1 MNRLRNPFKRAILF
15 GMTVVLSL
23 GCLVGC
29 NDNCGNGEADID
41 EPPIKYIKNYDNAYV
56 WGAPD
61 TVSVMRNV
69 EIKTQCSFW
78 GEEWLDNADKLECDG
93 IKGDTE
99 AVQVMI
105 TAKKD
110 IDSFYL
116 SATDLSLVNGS
127 AVINKSC
134 VEILAERYI
143 EVVKPSSASNTAS
156 MFTGFYP
163 DALVPID
170 AYQKRKENKI
180 TKDENQGIWVNIH
193 IPENAE
199 QGTYKG
205 VLKLSLDNDEMDL
218 PLTVK
223 VYNVTMPQTIHATT
237 AFDIYYNQIGLYE
250 NTELEDEDGNLIDW
264 NQVYFDYVVSKRLSP
279 QATYRVKSISLT
291 TEYEKWV
298 NETVELAR
306 NEKITSYRLAYGGSG
321 NAELGSVVDKT
332 KLIGL
337 LEAMA
342 RKNIELVLG
351 GENIDLF
358 KKAYFYLNTII
369 DEPSAEKFDKVRYC
383 DRAITE
389 AKRTAA
395 EVFDDYIG
403 DYSESINN
411 RLTAL
416 KTSLLRLPHLVT
428 SPIDRLKG
436 NEKDGGVQTWV
447 CQTQDYKGQDLKS
460 INARRQSTEKYTYGE
475 GFWSYMTM
483 QSNNPVPSLQ
493 LEENLLSPRSL
504 FWMNYN
510 YNISGFLFWCV
521 NFYSKTKPGENSDRD
536 VWTNPNTYLSANGDG
551 YLLYPGSRYGLT
563 TPMSTLRMESLR
575 QGSEDYEY
583 LYMLENALTDYN
595 LAHGTSFNFAKVMTK
610 FYKNVFK
617 QGTMICET
625 NINNFMTAR
634 KELLTLLEAVV
645 NDADN
650 AMSLLNEYQAFQ

>member
-1 MNRLRNPFKRAILF
+1 MNHLIKLFKKSIGVGLAF
-15 GMTVVLSL
+15 VLAM

-29 NDNCGNGEADID
+29 NGDGGGQADIN
-41 EPPIKYIKNYDNAYV
+41 EPPIKYIKNYDSAYI

-61 TVSVMRNV
+61 TVSVVKNV
-69 EIKTQCSFW
+69 DIKLQCAFW
-78 GEEWLDNADKLECDG
+78 GEEWLDNADKLECEG

-110 IDSFYL
+110 VGSFYL
-116 SATDLSLVNGS
+116 SASDLMLENGS

-143 EVVKPSSASNTAS
+143 EVTRPSSDAKTAN

-180 TKDENQGIWVNIH
+180 TKDESQGIWVNIH
-193 IPENAE
+193 IPEDAE
-199 QGTYKG
+199 PGTYKG
-205 VLKLSLDNDEMDL
+205 VLKLSLDNDVADL

-223 VYNVTMPQTIHATT
+223 VYNIALPQTIHATT
-237 AFDIYYNQIGLYE
+237 AFDIYYNQIDIYE

-264 NQVYFDYVVSKRLSP
+264 SQVYFDFVVSKRISP
-279 QATYRVKSISLT
+279 QATYRVKSINLT
-291 TEYEKWV
+291 TNYEKWV
-298 NETVELAR
+298 NESVELAR

-321 NAELGSVVDKT
+321 DAELGSVVDKT
-332 KLIGL
+332 KLVGL

-351 GENIDLF
+351 GEDINLF
-358 KKAYFYLNTII
+358 KKAYFYLNTLI
-369 DEPSAEKFDKVRYC
+369 DEPTAEKFDKVRYC

-389 AKRTAA
+389 AKRTVS
-395 EVFDDYIG
+395 EMFNEYIERN
-403 DYSESINN
+403 YSETIKNQ
-411 RLTAL
+411 LIEL
-416 KTSLLRLPHLVT
+416 KASVLNIPHLVT
-428 SPIDRLKG
+428 SPIDRLEG
-436 NEKDGGVQTWV
+436 NEEDGGVQTWV
-447 CQTQDYKGQDLKS
+447 CQTQDYTRSNLRS
-460 INARRQSTEKYTYGE
+460 IVSRQQSTEKYAQGE
-475 GFWSYMTM
+475 DFWSYMTF

-504 FWMNYN
+504 FWINYN
-510 YNISGFLFWCV
+510 YNISGILYWCV
-521 NFYSKTKPGENSDRD
+521 NFYEKTKQGEDRARD

-563 TPMSTLRMESLR
+563 TPISTLRMESLR

-583 LYMLENALTDYN
+583 LYMLEHALTDYN
-595 LAHGTSFNFAKVMTK
+595 LAHGTSFEFARVMTR
-610 FYKNVFK
+610 FYKDVFK
-617 QGTMICET
+617 QGTMVCET
-625 NINNFMTAR
+625 NVNNFMTAR

-650 AMSLLNEYQAFQ
+650 AMSLLNRYQAFQ